1 MRKKSN
7 INYLELTPARV
18 HEHIIEENK
27 LVTVLV
33 PRFSSRFW
41 KKILAG
47 RVKNKFIN
55 LNLDELGSATWLQID
70 GNKNVAQ
77 ICESLTNHFGEDFVQ
92 AEERTIKFMSQLYLN
107 KMIKFKE
114 LKK

>member
-1 MRKKSN
+1 MKKKSN
-7 INYLELTPARV
+7 INYLELTPERV

-77 ICESLTNHFGEDFVQ
+77 ICESLINHFGEDFVQ
-92 AEERTIKFMSQLYLN
+92 AEERITKFMSQLYLN

>member
-1 MRKKSN
+1 MKKKSN
-7 INYLELTPARV
+7 INYLELTPERV

-33 PRFSSRFW
+33 PRFTSKFW
-41 KKILAG
+41 KKILSG

-70 GNKNVAQ
+70 GKKNVAQ
-77 ICESLTNHFGEDFVQ
+77 ICEDLTKHFGEDFVQ
-92 AEERTIKFMSQLYLN
+92 AEERITKFMSQLYLN
-107 KMIKFKE
+107 KMITFKE